1 MEDLRSVVAR
11 LSFSLWRRRWLA
23 LAVAWV
29 LCLGGWFGVAA
40 IPNQYESSARIYVD
54 VDAVLTPLLKGLALD
69 NTPASQLDL
78 LQHTL
83 LSRPNLEK
91 VVSKTDLDLSIGSS
105 TDLERVVAQLAQN
118 IKLTPQSYNLF
129 TISYRNS
136 NPDLAYHVVDTMV
149 TIFKESEAGSNRIDM
164 NKAREFLKSQLQEY
178 EDKLRLSE
186 QKRAEFRLKYFDL
199 LPSDSSGLSRLE
211 SARNT
216 LQILDEKLKDAQQR
230 NDMLGKQL
238 AGTPETLGSE
248 DIFSGGGGGG
258 GNPQLAE
265 AQRHLAELRLRFT
278 DQHPDVIAA
287 RQLVESL
294 KSAPASSDSGGPRT
308 VTGHTRGTPNPV
320 YQQLKLQ
327 MFDSQATIASLQR
340 EIEDETKERDRLD
353 NIARSVPGLLAQYA
367 DLNRDY
373 DVLRKNHEELL
384 ARRESMNIATAAD
397 TQEKVKLDVVD
408 PPQVPRIPVAPK
420 RMLLD
425 AAVLGLGLAGGI
437 GCALMLLQFDSSF
450 QTTDE
455 LRKLELPVAGSISL
469 VMDAVPLQQ
478 RILSAASFAMGVL
491 LLCMVLGGLLFR
503 MYQAGVA

>member
-1 MEDLRSVVAR
+1 MDDLRSVVAR
-11 LSFSLWRRRWLA
+11 LAFSLWRRRWPA

-29 LCLGGWFGVAA
+29 LCIAGWSAVAF
-40 IPNQYESSARIYVD
+40 IPNQYEASARIYVD

-91 VVSKTDLDLSIGSS
+91 VIAKTDLDLSVNGP
-105 TDLERVVAQLAQN
+105 TDQERVVFELAQG

-129 TISYRNS
+129 TISYRS
-136 NPDLAYHVVDTMV
+136 TSPDLAYHVVDAMV
-149 TIFKESEAGSNRIDM
+149 TIFKESEAGTNRGDM
-164 NKAREFLKSQLQEY
+164 ANAQKFLKAQLEDY
-178 EDKLRLSE
+178 EAKLRLSE

-199 LPSDSSGLSRLE
+199 LPSDANGLSRLE

-216 LQILDEKLKDAQQR
+216 LQELDEKLKDAQQR

-238 AGTPETLGSE
+238 AATPEMLGAE
-248 DIFSGGGGGG
+248 DIYSGGGG
-258 GNPQLAE
+258 QLAE

-278 DQHPDVIAA
+278 DQHPAVIAA

-294 KSAPASSDSGGPRT
+294 KASPAAGETAQRT
-308 VTGHTRGTPNPV
+308 VTGRTHGTPNPV

-327 MFDSQATIASLQR
+327 LFDNQGTIASLQR
-340 EIEDETKERDRLD
+340 QIADETRERDRLD
-353 NIARSVPGLLAQYA
+353 GIARGVPGLLAQYA

-384 ARRESMNIATAAD
+384 ARRESMNIASAAD
-397 TQEKVKLDVVD
+397 QDAEKVKLDVVD

-425 AAVLGLGLAGGI
+425 AAVLALGLSGGV
-437 GCALMLLQFDSSF
+437 GFALMLLQFDSSF
-450 QTTDE
+450 QTVDD
-455 LRKLELPVAGSISL
+455 LRRLELPVAGSISL
-469 VMDAVPLQQ
+469 V
-478 RILSAASFAMGVL
+478 SAAIPLHRRVLGVAGFAMGVL
-491 LLCMVLGGLLFR
+491 LLCAVLGGLLLR
-503 MYQAGVA
+503 MIHTGIA